1 MKQLISLQLSRKC
14 HLGFRGSILLFLLTA
29 GYLMLSLLYP
39 STFRFAVVGTILG
52 GILIV
57 MNPRPASWLPFLPLV
72 FLLGGSTLSLGVFNP
87 SILTL
92 ATFGFFGFYI
102 LDKIVWNEPL
112 PHFSFP
118 VKLVF
123 MALVLQIIS
132 VAISIHIHGQYFP
145 NAVREGSSVFL
156 FMPLVFMVPDLCRTE
171 ESLLRL
177 TRSLVLILL
186 LAGAVGV
193 IEYMSISG
201 FSRVDISIGY
211 LYKGRVSSFLG
222 NANVFAGYL
231 ELAIPLAAALG
242 FWEKSKK
249 WRIAALIAALLGILS
264 ILFTF
269 SRGGLFSMAVGVG
282 VVLIYR
288 FRKRLWIPVL
298 ISILFVG
305 FLVKNADLF
314 ERQMSFFMNPRKL
327 INQPTLLHR
336 HVTYRGL
343 WNQFLDS
350 PGTGIGWGAEEFF
363 WGNTRIY
370 SFWEIRHSVSTE
382 SISHFGGLN
391 SLLLTHSVRG
401 GLISLSALFL
411 IVIAVVVASLKAI
424 SKASFPWGIGFS
436 AGLLGFGIHQTMDNF
451 LCWPQT
457 SSFFWLYIG
466 ILLAVV
472 SIFSRSGNAE

>member
-1 MKQLISLQLSRKC
+1 MKQLISLSSGKC
-14 HLGFRGSILLFLLTA
+14 HLGFRGLILLLLLTA
-29 GYLMLSLLYP
+29 GYLMVYLLYP
-39 STFRFAVVGTILG
+39 TTLRFAVVGTILG

-57 MNPRPASWLPFLPLV
+57 MKPRPASWLPFLPLI
-72 FLLGGSTLSLGVFNP
+72 FLLGGGTISLGVFNP

-102 LDKIVWNEPL
+102 LDKVVWNEPL
-112 PHFSFP
+112 PRFSFA

-123 MALVLQIIS
+123 IALALQIIS
-132 VAISIHIHGQYFP
+132 VVISIHIHGQYFT

-156 FMPLVFMVPDLCRTE
+156 FMPLIFMVPDLCRTE
-171 ESLLRL
+171 EGLLRL
-177 TRSLVLILL
+177 LRSLVLVLL
-186 LAGAVGV
+186 LAGIAGV
-193 IEYMSISG
+193 VEYMLISG
-201 FSRVDISIGY
+201 FSRVDISLGY

-231 ELAIPLAAALG
+231 ELAIPVATALG
-242 FWEKSKK
+242 LWEKSMK
-249 WRIAALIAALLGILS
+249 WRVTALIAALLGILC

-269 SRGGLFSMAVGVG
+269 SRGGLFSMSVGVG
-282 VVLIYR
+282 AVLIYR
-288 FRKRLWIPVL
+288 FRNRLWIPVL

-305 FLVKNADLF
+305 FLLKNADVF
-314 ERQMSFFMNPRKL
+314 ERQMSFFMNPGEL

-350 PGTGIGWGAEEFF
+350 PVTGVGWGSEEFF

-370 SFWEIRHSVSTE
+370 SFWEIRHSVSTK

-391 SLLLTHSVRG
+391 SLFLTHAVRG
-401 GLISLSALFL
+401 GLISLSALCL
-411 IVIAVVVASLKAI
+411 IILATIVASIKAI
-424 SKASFPWGIGFS
+424 RIARFPWGIGLS
-436 AGLLGFGIHQTMDNF
+436 AGLLGFGIHQIMDNF

-457 SSFFWLYIG
+457 SSFFWLYLG
-466 ILLAVV
+466 ILLATI
-472 SIFSRSGNAE
+472 SIFSRTGNTA

>member
-1 MKQLISLQLSRKC
+1 MKQLISIMSGKC
-14 HLGFRGSILLFLLTA
+14 PLGFRGIILLLLLTA
-29 GYLMLSLLYP
+29 GYLMVYLLYP
-39 STFRFAVVGTILG
+39 SAFRFAVVGTILG

-72 FLLGGSTLSLGVFNP
+72 FLLGGNTLPLGIFYP
-87 SILTL
+87 SVITL
-92 ATFGFFGFYI
+92 AMFGFFAFYI
-102 LDKIVWNEPL
+102 VDKIAWNEPL
-112 PHFSFP
+112 PGLSLP

-123 MALVLQIIS
+123 IALALQIIS
-132 VAISIHIHGQYFP
+132 IAVSIHIHGQYFW

-177 TRSLVLILL
+177 SRSLVLILL
-186 LAGAVGV
+186 LAGAAGIV
-193 IEYMSISG
+193 EYLSFSG
-201 FSRVDISIGY
+201 FSRVDISLGY

-231 ELAIPLAAALG
+231 ELAIPFSVALG
-242 FWEKSKK
+242 FWEKSTK
-249 WRIAALIAALLGILS
+249 WRFTALIAALLGILS

-269 SRGGLFSMAVGVG
+269 SRGGLFSMAVGAG
-282 VVLIYR
+282 AVLIYR

-305 FLVKNADLF
+305 FLVKNADVF
-314 ERQMSFFMNPRKL
+314 ERQMSFFMNPGEL

-350 PGTGIGWGAEEFF
+350 PGTGVGWGAKEYF

-370 SFWEIRHSVSTE
+370 SFWEIRHSVSTK
-382 SISHFGGLN
+382 SIQHFGGLN
-391 SLLLTHSVRG
+391 SLFLTHAVRG
-401 GLISLSALFL
+401 GLISLGGLCL
-411 IVIAVVVASLKAI
+411 IVLAVVIASVGAI
-424 SKASFPWGIGFS
+424 RKVPFPWGIGLS
-436 AGLLGFGIHQTMDNF
+436 AGLLGFGIHQIMDNF

-457 SSFFWLYIG
+457 SGFFWLYIG
-466 ILLAVV
+466 ILLATV
-472 SIFSRSGNAE
+472 SIFSRAENAA

>member
-1 MKQLISLQLSRKC
+1 MKQLNSYISGKC
-14 HLGFRGSILLFLLTA
+14 KLGFQGTILLILLTA
-29 GYLMLSLLYP
+29 AYLMVYLLYP
-39 STFRFAVVGTILG
+39 ETLRFAVVGTILG

-57 MNPRPASWLPFLPLV
+57 MNPRPAYWLPFLPLV
-72 FLLGGSTLSLGVFNP
+72 LLLGGSTMPLGIFHP

-92 ATFGFFGFYI
+92 AVFGFFVFYI
-102 LDKIVWNEPL
+102 VDKILWNEPL
-112 PHFSFP
+112 PRISFP
-118 VKLVF
+118 VKIVF
-123 MALVLQIIS
+123 LALVLQLIS
-132 VAISIHIHGQYFP
+132 ITVSIHIHGQYFW

-156 FMPLVFMVPDLCRTE
+156 FMPLIFMVPDLCRTE

-177 TRSLVLILL
+177 SRSLVLTLL
-186 LAGAVGV
+186 LAGAAGIV
-193 IEYMSISG
+193 EYLSISG
-201 FSRVDISIGY
+201 FSRVDISLGY

-231 ELAIPLAAALG
+231 ELAIPFSVAFG
-242 FWEKSKK
+242 FWEKSIR
-249 WRIAALIAALLGILS
+249 WRVTALIAALLGILS

-305 FLVKNADLF
+305 FLVKNADVF
-314 ERQMSFFMNPRKL
+314 ERQMSFFMNPGEL

-350 PGTGIGWGAEEFF
+350 PGTGVGWGAEEFF

-382 SISHFGGLN
+382 PIKYFGGLN
-391 SLLLTHSVRG
+391 SLFLTHAVRG
-401 GLISLSALFL
+401 GLISLSALCL
-411 IVIAVVVASLKAI
+411 IIVAMVVTSLKAI
-424 SKASFPWGIGFS
+424 KKARFPWGIGLS
-436 AGLLGFGIHQTMDNF
+436 AGLLGFGIHQIMDNF

-457 SSFFWLYIG
+457 SGFFWLYIG
-466 ILLAVV
+466 ILLATV
-472 SIFSRSGNAE
+472 SIFSRAENAA

>member
-1 MKQLISLQLSRKC
+1 MISLISGKC
-14 HLGFRGSILLFLLTA
+14 KLGFQGTILLLLLTS
-29 GYLMLSLLYP
+29 GYLMLYLLYP

-52 GILIV
+52 GILIAI
-57 MNPRPASWLPFLPLV
+57 NPRPAFWLPFLPLV
-72 FLLGGSTLSLGVFNP
+72 FLLGGNTLSLGVFNP
-87 SILTL
+87 SLLTL
-92 ATFGFFGFYI
+92 GVFGFFGFYI
-102 LDKIVWNEPL
+102 VDKIIWNEPL
-112 PHFSFP
+112 PSLSWT

-123 MALVLQIIS
+123 LALVLQLIS
-132 VAISIHIHGQYFP
+132 ITVSIHIHGQFFW
-145 NAVREGSSVFL
+145 NAVREGSSIFL
-156 FMPLVFMVPDLCRTE
+156 FMPLVFMVPDLCNTE
-171 ESLLRL
+171 DKLLRL
-177 TRSLVLILL
+177 MRSLVLTLL
-186 LAGAVGV
+186 LAGAAGV
-193 IEYMSISG
+193 VEYMSISG

-231 ELAIPLAAALG
+231 ELAIPVTVALG
-242 FWEKSKK
+242 LWEKSIK
-249 WRIAALIAALLGILS
+249 WRITALIAALLGILC

-269 SRGGLFSMAVGVG
+269 SRGGLFSMAIGVG
-282 VVLIYR
+282 IVLIYR
-288 FRKRLWIPVL
+288 FRKRLWIPIL

-314 ERQMSFFMNPRKL
+314 ERQMSFFMNPGKL

-350 PGTGIGWGAEEFF
+350 PVTGIGWGAEEFF

-391 SLLLTHSVRG
+391 SLFLTHAVRG
-401 GLISLSALFL
+401 GLISLSGLFL
-411 IVIAVVVASLKAI
+411 IIVAVAVASFKAI
-424 SKASFPWGIGFS
+424 GKARFPWGIGLS
-436 AGLLGFGIHQTMDNF
+436 AGLLGFGIHQIMDNF

-466 ILLAVV
+466 ILLATV
-472 SIFSRSGNAE
+472 SIFTRTGNAA

>member
-1 MKQLISLQLSRKC
+1 MLSGKC
-14 HLGFRGSILLFLLTA
+14 HLGLRGSILLLLLTA
-29 GYLMLSLLYP
+29 CYLMICLHYP
-39 STFRFAVVGTILG
+39 KALRFAIVGTILG
-52 GILIV
+52 GIFIV
-57 MNPRPASWLPFLPLV
+57 MKPRPAFWLPFLPLV
-72 FLLGGSTLSLGVFNP
+72 FLLGGGTISVGVFNP
-87 SILTL
+87 SVLTL
-92 ATFGFFGFYI
+92 AVFGFFCFYI
-102 LDKIVWNEPL
+102 VDKVAWNEPL
-112 PHFSFP
+112 PRFSFA

-123 MALVLQIIS
+123 IALVLQIIS
-132 VAISIHIHGQYFP
+132 VAISVQIHGQYLP

-156 FMPLVFMVPDLCRTE
+156 FMPLIFMVPDLCRTE
-171 ESLLRL
+171 ENLLRL
-177 TRSLVLILL
+177 LRGLVLTLL
-186 LAGAVGV
+186 LAGAAGIV
-193 IEYMSISG
+193 EYMSIPG
-201 FSRVDISIGY
+201 FSRVDISIGH

-231 ELAIPLAAALG
+231 ELAIPVAVALG
-242 FWEKSKK
+242 LWEKSIK
-249 WRIAALIAALLGILS
+249 WRVTALIAALLGILS
-264 ILFTF
+264 VLFTF

-282 VVLIYR
+282 AVLIYQ

-305 FLVKNADLF
+305 FLVKNADVF
-314 ERQMSFFMNPRKL
+314 ERQMSFFMNPGEL

-350 PGTGIGWGAEEFF
+350 PVTGVGWGAEEFF

-391 SLLLTHSVRG
+391 SLFLTHAVRG
-401 GLISLSALFL
+401 GLISLSSLCL
-411 IVIAVVVASLKAI
+411 IILAVISASLKAI
-424 SKASFPWGIGFS
+424 RKAPFPWGIGLS
-436 AGLLGFGIHQTMDNF
+436 AGLLGFGIHQIMDNF

-466 ILLAVV
+466 ILLA
-472 SIFSRSGNAE
+472 SISVFSRTGNTA